1 MVLSL
6 ARSQVAGLTHLKMGE
21 GVEPSQAL
29 TTQIYAWDRDKV
41 NGRNN
46 ISTGINVLAINF
58 IIKRVAKP
66 VQFRSGLLIKLM
78 AGTTF
83 LMESMFP
90 RSFGQCLQYT
100 NQTLKT
106 GNVQPPLPKR
116 HVSLLHCLVQLVLL

>member
-21 GVEPSQAL
+21 GVEASQAL

-66 VQFRSGLLIKLM
+66 VQIRSSLLIKLM

-83 LMESMFP
+83 LMESMFLP
-90 RSFGQCLQYT
+90 L
-100 NQTLKT
+100 TL
-106 GNVQPPLPKR
+106 
-116 HVSLLHCLVQLVLL
+116 S